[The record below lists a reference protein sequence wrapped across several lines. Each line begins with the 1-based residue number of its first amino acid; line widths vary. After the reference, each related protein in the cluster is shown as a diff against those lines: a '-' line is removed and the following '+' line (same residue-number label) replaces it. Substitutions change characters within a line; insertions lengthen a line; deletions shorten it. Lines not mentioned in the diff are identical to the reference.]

1 MVSGRISR
9 RTSDATRK
17 KTGPEE
23 VIPKLRKA
31 EVLISQ
37 GSTQELAAKQIGV
50 TKQTLI
56 RGRKEYGGFRMDQ
69 AKRMKQL
76 EKENAKLKKLLAE
89 AELDKAILK
98 EAASGNF

>member
-1 MVSGRISR
+1 MPRG
-9 RTSDATRK
+9 K
-17 KTGPEE
+17 KHGPEE
-23 VIPKLRKA
+23 VIPKLREA

-37 GSTQELAAKQIGV
+37 GSTQGLAAKQIGV

-56 RGRKEYGGFRMDQ
+56 RGRKEYGGFHMDQ

>member
-17 KTGPEE
+17 KPGPEE

>member
-1 MVSGRISR
+1 MSGRISR
-9 RTSDATRK
+9 RASDATRK
-17 KTGPEE
+17 HGPEE
-23 VIPKLRKA
+23 VIPKLREA

-56 RGRKEYGGFRMDQ
+56 RWRKEYGGFRMDQ